1 MKPKTLAQN
10 ANGTSLNAQAQPCH
24 IFHASEMLRIC
35 FAASG
40 DEVAIIEASH
50 SDYVSVVNEHGSTVG
65 SLKRFLAEK
74 HFQKRYSRFQLRLL
88 HAGDP
93 NFLEDDESVTPPAE
107 LRLVV
112 LPHLPLDRDRDSEF
126 LLTCHR
132 GSSEEVEQKLEALQN
147 PQVMTGFPLTDID
160 DVGPKFTPLYL
171 AALAGHANV
180 VRLLIEAG
188 AALEWRSV
196 SMNWMTALAAA
207 AMRGQ
212 LEVIRALLD
221 HGAEKEAAT
230 ASLGGKRPLHL
241 AAKSNHV
248 EVVRLLLDRRAD
260 IEATD
265 DHGWRA
271 LHFAAHSGH
280 KETVRLLRDRGAQ
293 EARNVDGDSPTTIA
307 VRRQLRK
314 RRLSTLQREVRRRSK
329 GA

>member
-1 MKPKTLAQN
+1 
-10 ANGTSLNAQAQPCH
+10 
-24 IFHASEMLRIC
+24 MLRVC

-50 SDYVSVVNEHGSTVG
+50 CDYVSVVNEHGSTVG

-112 LPHLPLDRDRDSEF
+112 LQHLPPDRDRDNKFST
-126 LLTCHR
+126 TCFR
-132 GSSEEVEQKLEALQN
+132 GISEEVEQKLEALQN
-147 PQVMTGFPLTDID
+147 PHVTTCVPLTYTDTV
-160 DVGPKFTPLYL
+160 DVVRKFTPLSL

-188 AALEWRSV
+188 AVLEWRSV
-196 SMNWMTALAAA
+196 SMYGMTALAAA
-207 AMRGQ
+207 AMCGQ

-221 HGAEKEAAT
+221 HGAEKEAAAT
-230 ASLGGKRPLHL
+230 SWGGKRPLHL
-241 AAKSNHV
+241 AAKNNHA
-248 EVVRLLLDRRAD
+248 EAVRLLLDRRAD
-260 IEATD
+260 IEAMD
-265 DHGWRA
+265 YHGWRA
-271 LHFAAHSGH
+271 LHFAAHGGH

-293 EARNVDGDSPTTIA
+293 EARNVDGHSPTVLA
-307 VRRQLRK
+307 VGRHVRK
-314 RRLSTLQREVRRRSK
+314 RRWSFLERQVRRRLR
-329 GA
+329 